1 MAERFLPTEDPVM
14 EAVLQWT
21 VERDAKDV
29 RRLLEWLP
37 EARSSRER
45 KALMERVRSL
55 LEELED
61 AMNKLF
67 LMPPVQPIKNICIV
81 NKEDNKEKEE
91 KETTIL
97 NANMEKFS
105 EIVYTS
111 MYEQFGQV
119 LVCSPIQKK
128 LLLLLLLLLLII
140 EELSQPQHRR
150 RASGQEEGREWR
162 GWHLASLPS

>member
-1 MAERFLPTEDPVM
+1 MKELEINYYNRIIDALRRYGGIMAERFLPTEDPVM

-61 AMNKLF
+61 AMNKL
-67 LMPPVQPIKNICIV
+67 
-81 NKEDNKEKEE
+81 D
-91 KETTIL
+91 
-97 NANMEKFS
+97 
-105 EIVYTS
+105 
-111 MYEQFGQV
+111 
-119 LVCSPIQKK
+119 
-128 LLLLLLLLLLII
+128 
-140 EELSQPQHRR
+140 ELH
-150 RASGQEEGREWR
+150 
-162 GWHLASLPS
+162 

>member
-61 AMNKLF
+61 AMNKLDEF
-67 LMPPVQPIKNICIV
+67 TEGCH
-81 NKEDNKEKEE
+81 DNCPY
-91 KETTIL
+91 
-97 NANMEKFS
+97 F
-105 EIVYTS
+105 
-111 MYEQFGQV
+111 
-119 LVCSPIQKK
+119 CWWKK
-128 LLLLLLLLLLII
+128 
-140 EELSQPQHRR
+140 
-150 RASGQEEGREWR
+150 
-162 GWHLASLPS
+162 